1 MVEPGLKGS
10 AEMTVAVGNTA
21 KEVGSGSVAVFATP
35 MLVAILENAAINALE
50 GKLPAGSTTVGM
62 EIAIKHLAATPVG
75 MVVKAEAFLEE
86 VEGRRLTFRVE
97 AHDQVEKVGEGRHVR
112 FILNAE
118 KFMEKASQ
126 KRENGS

>member
-1 MVEPGLKGS
+1 MLEPGLKGS

-112 FILNAE
+112 FIVNAE
-118 KFMEKASQ
+118 KFMAKASQ
-126 KRENGS
+126 KTENGS